1 MVVSKEIN
9 ELVNAYCRL
18 RDRQHAVYSKCAK
31 RHDLT
36 TNELFVLDILWFA
49 PEGCTQTDIC
59 ERLSSNKQTIA
70 AIITRFWKKG
80 YIVYEEVMEDR
91 RNKCIRLTDA
101 GREYAGAIIPPAA
114 DAENLAMAE
123 LGLENLIELV
133 NLTTRLTESMEKQ
146 FSSIDGDL

>member
-1 MVVSKEIN
+1 MTVSKEIN

-36 TNELFVLDILWFA
+36 ANELFVLDILWFA
-49 PEGCTQTDIC
+49 PEGCTQTEIC

-80 YIVYEEVMEDR
+80 YLTLEEVAEDR
-91 RNKCIRLTDA
+91 RNKRIRFTDA
-101 GREYAGAIIPPAA
+101 GRKYAGTIIPPAA
-114 DAENLAMAE
+114 EAENLAMAE
-123 LGLENLIELV
+123 LGLENLTELV
-133 NLTTRLTESMEKQ
+133 NLTTKLTEGMEKQ
-146 FSSIDGDL
+146 FSSIEENH